1 MSMHPSE
8 PLLRRDRLPHIL
20 CEGCGDGIIVNALL
34 EAIVELGL
42 PREKLVFVS
51 GIGCS
56 SRIPGYLLFD
66 SLHTTHGRPIA
77 FATGIKLA
85 NPELKVIVIT
95 GDGDMASI
103 GGNHFLH
110 AARRNIDM
118 TVICSNNYT
127 YGMTGG
133 QVSPTTPRGWRTTT
147 SPYGNVEP
155 PMDIARVAAAAGANY
170 VARWS
175 TASPLQI
182 KESIKEALTKEGFT
196 LVEVLTQCPTAL
208 GRRNKLRTAVDML
221 RWYKENT
228 IALHHAQELEEKG
241 VDLSAKVVVGEFVD
255 RDKPG
260 LVRLLGL
267 VKEEEKKEEKEELP
281 EEERRVRRRE
291 EEERLREARKRI
303 LEAIAKLGSPKIRRM
318 IELGGDIDKIEKELV
333 KDEG

>member
-1 MSMHPSE
+1 MTYLE
-8 PLLRRDRLPHIL
+8 LLRRDRLPHIL

-66 SLHTTHGRPIA
+66 SLHTTHGRAIA

-85 NPELKVIVIT
+85 NPELKVVVIT
-95 GDGDMASI
+95 GDGDMAAI

-118 TVICSNNYT
+118 TVICSNNYN

-133 QVSPTTPRGWRTTT
+133 QVSPTTPLGWRTTT
-147 SPYGNVEP
+147 TPYGNAEP
-155 PMDIARVAAAAGANY
+155 PMDIAKVAAAAGANY

-182 KESIKEALTKEGFT
+182 KESIKKALTREGFT
-196 LVEVLTQCPTAL
+196 LVEVLTQCPTAF
-208 GRRNKLRTAVDML
+208 GRRNKLRSAVDML

-228 IALHHAQELEEKG
+228 VALHHARELEEKG
-241 VDLSAKVVVGEFVD
+241 VDLSAKVVVGEFAD
-255 RDKPG
+255 RDRPG

-267 VKEEEKKEEKEELP
+267 VKEEKEEKKEEP
-281 EEERRVRRRE
+281 PAEERAARRRE
-291 EEERLREARKRI
+291 EEEHLREARKRI
-303 LEAIAKLGSPKIRRM
+303 LEVIAKLGTPKIRRM
-318 IELGGDIDKIEKELV
+318 IELDMDVEKIEKELL
-333 KDEG
+333 KHAR

>member
-1 MSMHPSE
+1 MTYLE
-8 PLLRRDRLPHIL
+8 LLRRDRLPHIL

-66 SLHTTHGRPIA
+66 SLHTTHGRAIA

-85 NPELKVIVIT
+85 NPELKVVVIT
-95 GDGDMASI
+95 GDGDMAAI

-118 TVICSNNYT
+118 TVICSNNYN

-147 SPYGNVEP
+147 TPYGNAEP
-155 PMDIARVAAAAGANY
+155 PMDIAKVAAAAGANY

-182 KESIKEALTKEGFT
+182 KESIKKALTREGFT
-196 LVEVLTQCPTAL
+196 LVEVLTQCPTAF
-208 GRRNKLRTAVDML
+208 GRRNKLRSAVDML

-228 IALHHAQELEEKG
+228 VALHHARELEEKG
-241 VDLSAKVVVGEFVD
+241 VDLSAKVVVGEFAD
-255 RDKPG
+255 RDRPG

-267 VKEEEKKEEKEELP
+267 VKEEKEEKKEEP
-281 EEERRVRRRE
+281 PAEERAARRRE
-291 EEERLREARKRI
+291 EEEHLREARKRI
-303 LEAIAKLGSPKIRRM
+303 LEAIAKLGTPKIRRM
-318 IELGGDIDKIEKELV
+318 IELGMDVEKIEKELL
-333 KDEG
+333 KHAR

>member
-1 MSMHPSE
+1 MTYLD
-8 PLLRRDRLPHIL
+8 LLRKDRLPHIL

-42 PREKLVFVS
+42 PREKIVFVS

-66 SLHTTHGRPIA
+66 SLHTTHGRAIA

-95 GDGDMASI
+95 GDGDMAAI

-110 AARRNIDM
+110 AARRNIDI
-118 TVICSNNYT
+118 TVICSNNYN

-147 SPYGNVEP
+147 TPYGNAEP
-155 PMDIARVAAAAGANY
+155 PMDIAKVAAAAGANY

-182 KESIKEALTKEGFT
+182 KESIKKALTKEGFT
-196 LVEVLTQCPTAL
+196 LVEVLTQCPTAF
-208 GRRNKLRTAVDML
+208 GRRNKLRTAVEML

-228 IALHHAQELEEKG
+228 VALHHAQELEEKG

-255 RDKPG
+255 RDRPG

-267 VKEEEKKEEKEELP
+267 VKEEKKEEKKEELP
-281 EEERRVRRRE
+281 AEKRAERRRE

-318 IELGGDIDKIEKELV
+318 IELGMDVEKIEKELL
-333 KDEG
+333 KHEG

>member
-1 MSMHPSE
+1 MTYLE
-8 PLLRRDRLPHIL
+8 LLRRDRLPHIL

-66 SLHTTHGRPIA
+66 SLHTTHGRAIA

-85 NPELKVIVIT
+85 NPELKVVVIT
-95 GDGDMASI
+95 GDGDMAAI

-118 TVICSNNYT
+118 TVICSNNYN

-147 SPYGNVEP
+147 TPYGNAEP
-155 PMDIARVAAAAGANY
+155 PMDIAKVAAAAGANY

-182 KESIKEALTKEGFT
+182 KESIKKALTREGFT
-196 LVEVLTQCPTAL
+196 LVEVLTQCPTAF
-208 GRRNKLRTAVDML
+208 GRRNKLRSAVDML

-228 IALHHAQELEEKG
+228 VALHHVRELEEKG
-241 VDLSAKVVVGEFVD
+241 VDLSAKVVVGEFAD
-255 RDKPG
+255 RDRPG

-267 VKEEEKKEEKEELP
+267 VKEEKEEEKKEEP
-281 EEERRVRRRE
+281 PAEERAARRRE
-291 EEERLREARKRI
+291 EEERLRKARKRI
-303 LEAIAKLGSPKIRRM
+303 LEAIAKLGTPKIRRM
-318 IELGGDIDKIEKELV
+318 IELGMDVEKIEKELL
-333 KDEG
+333 KHAR

>member
-1 MSMHPSE
+1 MTYLE
-8 PLLRRDRLPHIL
+8 LLRRDRLPHIL

-66 SLHTTHGRPIA
+66 SLHTTHGRAIA

-85 NPELKVIVIT
+85 NPELKVVVIT
-95 GDGDMASI
+95 GDGDMAAI

-118 TVICSNNYT
+118 TVICSNNYN

-147 SPYGNVEP
+147 TPYGNAEP
-155 PMDIARVAAAAGANY
+155 PMDIAKVAAAAGANY

-182 KESIKEALTKEGFT
+182 KESIKKALTREGFT
-196 LVEVLTQCPTAL
+196 LVEVLTQCPTAF
-208 GRRNKLRTAVDML
+208 GRRNKLRSAVDML

-228 IALHHAQELEEKG
+228 VALHHARELEEKG
-241 VDLSAKVVVGEFVD
+241 VDLSAKVVVGEFAD
-255 RDKPG
+255 RDRPG

-267 VKEEEKKEEKEELP
+267 VKEEKEEEKKEEP
-281 EEERRVRRRE
+281 PAEERAARRRE
-291 EEERLREARKRI
+291 EEERLRKARKRI
-303 LEAIAKLGSPKIRRM
+303 LEAIAKLGTPKIRRM
-318 IELGGDIDKIEKELV
+318 IELGMDVEKIEKELL
-333 KDEG
+333 KHAR

>member
-1 MSMHPSE
+1 MTYLE
-8 PLLRRDRLPHIL
+8 LLRRDRLPHIL

-66 SLHTTHGRPIA
+66 SLHTTHGRAIA

-85 NPELKVIVIT
+85 NPELKVVVIT
-95 GDGDMASI
+95 GDGDMAAI

-118 TVICSNNYT
+118 TVICSNNYN

-147 SPYGNVEP
+147 TPYGNVEP
-155 PMDIARVAAAAGANY
+155 PMDIAKVAAAAGANY

-182 KESIKEALTKEGFT
+182 KESIKKALTREGFT
-196 LVEVLTQCPTAL
+196 LVEVLTQCPTAF
-208 GRRNKLRTAVDML
+208 GRRNKLRSAVDML

-228 IALHHAQELEEKG
+228 VALHHARELEEKG
-241 VDLSAKVVVGEFVD
+241 VDLSAKVVVGEFAD
-255 RDKPG
+255 RDRPG

-267 VKEEEKKEEKEELP
+267 VKDEKEEKKEEP
-281 EEERRVRRRE
+281 PAEERAARRRE
-291 EEERLREARKRI
+291 EEEHLREARKRI
-303 LEAIAKLGSPKIRRM
+303 LEVIAKLGTPKIRRM
-318 IELGGDIDKIEKELV
+318 IELDMDVEKIEKELL
-333 KDEG
+333 KHAR

>member
-1 MSMHPSE
+1 MTYLE
-8 PLLRRDRLPHIL
+8 LLRRDRLPHIL

-66 SLHTTHGRPIA
+66 SLHTTHGRAIA

-85 NPELKVIVIT
+85 NPELKVVVIT
-95 GDGDMASI
+95 GDGDMAAI

-118 TVICSNNYT
+118 TVICSNNYN

-147 SPYGNVEP
+147 TPYGNAEP
-155 PMDIARVAAAAGANY
+155 PMDIAKVAAAAGANY

-182 KESIKEALTKEGFT
+182 KESIKKALTREGFT
-196 LVEVLTQCPTAL
+196 LVEVLTQCPTAF
-208 GRRNKLRTAVDML
+208 GRRNKLRSAVDML

-228 IALHHAQELEEKG
+228 VALHHARELEEKG
-241 VDLSAKVVVGEFVD
+241 VDLSAKVVVGEFAD
-255 RDKPG
+255 RDRPG

-267 VKEEEKKEEKEELP
+267 VKEEKEEKKEEP
-281 EEERRVRRRE
+281 PAEERAARRRE
-291 EEERLREARKRI
+291 EEEHLREARKRI
-303 LEAIAKLGSPKIRRM
+303 LEVIAKLGTPKIRRM
-318 IELGGDIDKIEKELV
+318 IELDMDVEKIEKELL
-333 KDEG
+333 KHAR

>member
-1 MSMHPSE
+1 MTYLE
-8 PLLRRDRLPHIL
+8 LLRKDRLPHIL

-42 PREKLVFVS
+42 PREKIVFVS

-66 SLHTTHGRPIA
+66 SLHTTHGRAIA

-95 GDGDMASI
+95 GDGDMAAI

-110 AARRNIDM
+110 AARRNIDI
-118 TVICSNNYT
+118 TVICSNNYN

-147 SPYGNVEP
+147 TPYGNAEP
-155 PMDIARVAAAAGANY
+155 PMDIAKVAAAAGANY

-182 KESIKEALTKEGFT
+182 KESIKKALTKEGFT
-196 LVEVLTQCPTAL
+196 LVEVLTQCPTAF
-208 GRRNKLRTAVDML
+208 GRRNKLRTAVEML

-228 IALHHAQELEEKG
+228 VALHHAQELEEKG

-255 RDKPG
+255 RDRPG

-267 VKEEEKKEEKEELP
+267 VKEEKKEEKKEELP
-281 EEERRVRRRE
+281 AEKRAERRRE
-291 EEERLREARKRI
+291 EEERLREARRRI

-318 IELGGDIDKIEKELV
+318 IELGMDVEKIEKELL
-333 KDEG
+333 KHEG

>member
-1 MSMHPSE
+1 MTYLE
-8 PLLRRDRLPHIL
+8 LLRRDRLPHIL

-66 SLHTTHGRPIA
+66 SLHTTHGRAIA

-85 NPELKVIVIT
+85 NPELKVVVIT
-95 GDGDMASI
+95 GDGDMAAI

-118 TVICSNNYT
+118 TVICSNNYN

-147 SPYGNVEP
+147 TPYGNAEP
-155 PMDIARVAAAAGANY
+155 PMDIAKVAAAAGANY

-182 KESIKEALTKEGFT
+182 KESIKKALTREGFT
-196 LVEVLTQCPTAL
+196 LVEVLTQCPTAF
-208 GRRNKLRTAVDML
+208 GRRNKLRSAVDML

-228 IALHHAQELEEKG
+228 VALHHARELEEKG
-241 VDLSAKVVVGEFVD
+241 VDLSAKVVVGEFAD
-255 RDKPG
+255 RDRPG

-267 VKEEEKKEEKEELP
+267 VKDEKEEKKEEP
-281 EEERRVRRRE
+281 PAEERAARRRE
-291 EEERLREARKRI
+291 EEEHLREARKRI
-303 LEAIAKLGSPKIRRM
+303 LEVIAKLGTPKIRRM
-318 IELGGDIDKIEKELV
+318 IELDMDVEKIEKELL
-333 KDEG
+333 KHAR